1 MHIALTN
8 SHIWL
13 AAMIAVSAYAFL
25 RGGRPERT
33 VAIANIVAYL
43 ATIAVQNRQ
52 DWFHPQWSMLTVDVA
67 FLALLVGMALL
78 VDRYWLLFAAAFQLL
93 GVVTHLA
100 IIADPSVRSL
110 AYLRSL
116 GIWGYM
122 VLVALAAGA
131 YGVTR
136 RPGGVAS
143 PPGTYA

>member
-1 MHIALTN
+1 MHLAPNN
-8 SHIWL
+8 SQIWL
-13 AAMIAVSAYAFL
+13 AVMIAVSAYAFM
-25 RGGRPERT
+25 RGGRPERM

-52 DWFHPQWSMLTVDVA
+52 DWFHPQWSMLAVDVA
-67 FLALLVGMALL
+67 FLALLVGMALM
-78 VDRYWLLFAAAFQLL
+78 VDRYWLLFASAFQLL

-122 VLVALAAGA
+122 VLVALAVGA
-131 YGVTR
+131 YGVAR

-143 PPGTYA
+143 PPGAHA